1 MKLRSRKYK
10 ITSEPQS
17 YWPSF
22 VDIMTTVSLVFF
34 FIMIISSGI
43 SRLFVDN
50 IAEKRENLYEAIQ
63 EKLDGNNVD
72 ENIIKFDKDKGNID
86 IKTET
91 FFESAQWDLKSDGVE
106 LAGVLGGI
114 FYDLLSDHK
123 IESEIKYIEVI
134 GHTDYAGTT
143 IDNRRL
149 STERAMSF
157 LNQMVP
163 MNSDLENSFGHKF
176 KASGMSEFETN
187 PTKEERDRA
196 GYDAEAA
203 KDQRKIEV
211 RMVFT
216 NSDIEEA
223 IKERVNEKINR
234 R

>member
-50 IAEKRENLYEAIQ
+50 IAEKRENLYKAIQ
-63 EKLDGNNVD
+63 EKLDSNNVD
-72 ENIIKFDKDKGNID
+72 KSIIYFNEEMGRIEIN
-86 IKTET
+86 TET

-106 LAGVLGGI
+106 LAGILSGI
-114 FYDLLSDHK
+114 FYDLFSDPA
-123 IESEIKYIEVI
+123 IESEIKYIEVV

-196 GYDAEAA
+196 DYDAEAT
-203 KDQRKIEV
+203 KDQRRIDV

>member
-50 IAEKRENLYEAIQ
+50 IAEKRENLYKAIQ
-63 EKLDGNNVD
+63 EKLDSNNVD
-72 ENIIKFDKDKGNID
+72 KSIIYFNEEMGRIEIN
-86 IKTET
+86 TET

-106 LAGVLGGI
+106 LAGILGDI
-114 FYDLLSDHK
+114 FYDLFSDPA
-123 IESEIKYIEVI
+123 IESEIKYIEVV

-196 GYDAEAA
+196 DYDAEAT
-203 KDQRKIEV
+203 KDQRRIDV

>member
-34 FIMIISSGI
+34 FIMIISSSI
-43 SRLFVDN
+43 SRIFVDN
-50 IAEKRENLYEAIQ
+50 IAETRKRLYEAIQ
-63 EKLDGNNVD
+63 EKLDSNNVD
-72 ENIIKFDKDKGNID
+72 ESVIKFDEEMGRIEIN
-86 IKTET
+86 TET

-106 LAGVLGGI
+106 LAGVLSGI
-114 FYDLLSDHK
+114 FYDLFSDPA
-123 IESEIKYIEVI
+123 IESEIKYIEVV

-187 PTKEERDRA
+187 PTKEERDRV

>member
-50 IAEKRENLYEAIQ
+50 IAEKRENLYKAIQ
-63 EKLDGNNVD
+63 EKLDSNNVD
-72 ENIIKFDKDKGNID
+72 KSIIYFNEEMGRIEIN
-86 IKTET
+86 TET

-106 LAGVLGGI
+106 LAGILSGI
-114 FYDLLSDHK
+114 FYDLFSDPA
-123 IESEIKYIEVI
+123 IESEIKYIEVV

-187 PTKEERDRA
+187 PTKEQRDKTD
-196 GYDAEAA
+196 YDAEAT

-223 IKERVNEKINR
+223 IKERVNEEKQ
-234 R
+234 